1 MGADQNLI
9 RAAAQMGPKEY
20 DYSGILYAIQAM
32 GKYANAKNAIAD
44 ELVTYGDQN
53 FTTKQFNEQ
62 FFTGAYGD
70 QNMEF
75 LTSKKEEYYKAV
87 QVTRRAPSYTKR
99 YKEAI
104 KTINNIKFIFEKNK
118 ADAEKFV
125 QVQQSAN
132 TAWLNRSAGMTFDA
146 EDRLADIVTN
156 PYTGK
161 ISASLMMSNEGL
173 KVVAPSA
180 MGTSDENDPLSIPE
194 PKSPAYE
201 SEVMSLEDI
210 MLGYK
215 ENLVY
220 KKLKL
225 PNDQTQTIVIGDE
238 LNKLIEKYG
247 KNAKQSGQPVFE
259 EDQMEQELSALFDK
273 VKKLGPDAL
282 RSIAYDYKIGDKT
295 FVEYAS
301 KEIIGKTDDEWIK
314 MNKKYMARLTPLFAE
329 PGPLSTEIDGT
340 TITIEPT
347 ADEINQ
353 MKKHVLAHAFSTNN
367 YADLQTGV
375 YDYIVGKA
383 RDQYTA
389 YEPKVSTTDNFATP
403 MPGVYLP
410 TSKIPVIVKTISEEG
425 YKENPT
431 MNFSVGSV
439 SFEYSKVQEGDLKGK
454 MAWQYNYGDTEGL
467 MPLPATAGPDTE
479 GTSKA
484 LHYFLDKHPSF
495 NFLLSKDYKFK
506 GGK

>member
-75 LTSKKEEYYKAV
+75 LTNKKDEYYKAV
-87 QVTRRAPSYTKR
+87 QVTRKAPSYTKR

-180 MGTSDENDPLSIPE
+180 MGTSDENDPLSTPE

-201 SEVMSLEDI
+201 SEIMSLEDI

-225 PNDQTQTIVIGDE
+225 PGDETQTIVIGDE

-247 KNAKQSGQPVFE
+247 KDAKQNGQPVFE
-259 EDQMEQELSALFDK
+259 QAQIEQELSALFDK

-282 RSIAYDYKIGDKT
+282 RSIAYDYKIGDQT
-295 FVEYAS
+295 FVENTS
-301 KEIIGKTDDEWIK
+301 KEILGKTDDEWVA
-314 MNKKYMARLTPLFAE
+314 MNKEYVTRLKPLFAE
-329 PGPLSTEIDGT
+329 PPVFGTEIDGT
-340 TITIEPT
+340 TITLEPT
-347 ADEINQ
+347 VDEINQ

-367 YADLQTGV
+367 YADLQTGI
-375 YDYIVGKA
+375 YDYIINSAK
-383 RDQYTA
+383 DQYT
-389 YEPKVSTTDNFATP
+389 KTP
-403 MPGVYLP
+403 MKLGKDQESLLLTTGNRILFKNIP
-410 TSKIPVIVKTISEEG
+410 TYARTLRGDDKT
-425 YKENPT
+425 NPT
-431 MNFSVGSV
+431 RTIAIDNIKYRYNDGKWEFNYYGTYTPVNQDGKDPGKPGSGRSLFYLLTSDV
-439 SFEYSKVQEGDLKGK
+439 VNAPELEFLKSSEYNK
-454 MAWQYNYGDTEGL
+454 
-467 MPLPATAGPDTE
+467 
-479 GTSKA
+479 
-484 LHYFLDKHPSF
+484 
-495 NFLLSKDYKFK
+495 
-506 GGK
+506 